1 MFDEAAGKAAR
12 CFAAAGRGGS
22 EAVAHVGDVFVGLA
36 EAGLLFSASSAEKE
50 LRAALKKSNCRTKTK
65 CFRVCF
71 KWYEVGV

>member
-50 LRAALKKSNCRTKTK
+50 L
-65 CFRVCF
+65 
-71 KWYEVGV
+71 